1 MHMLQVV
8 LFIVLHHR
16 VRIEN
21 GKFVKPEPLSDA
33 EEGDGLFDWVLLQ
46 LVVGVDDGLGE
57 DDLVL
62 GQTLLLLFLF
72 FLGWDV
78 DGHNQTVVLHLNIIN
93 Y

>member
-1 MHMLQVV
+1 MLQVV

-62 GQTLLLLFLF
+62 GQTLLL
-72 FLGWDV
+72 FLGWDI
-78 DGHNQTVVLHLNIIN
+78 DGHYVLHLNIIKN
-93 Y
+93 